1 MNVFNHKRKR
11 PQIETYDI
19 AGALLSFL
27 DKMKPYRAEQQ
38 TVCDEKQFT
47 LLLSGVFGLRKIP
60 GISQA
65 MGYEKLY
72 LCWKDGGDVD
82 ALKKHC
88 KKLYGADDWAGL
100 EAFMERDYNTQNEY
114 SQFRTFW
121 KGHPCFDVNTLD
133 VRGKLLFE
141 ACKGF
146 AEILAPIAGRKG
158 FFAFDCTERLG
169 VLRLAYAAGM
179 INEQQFWD
187 KALPLAA
194 AASDRYD
201 SWLEYAAGYLCGACY
216 DMFRAQM
223 AESQTVDKQEMKDYV
238 EMNCRLMEQL
248 LTHVEL
254 WGGHKWY
261 KRPPKKLKL
270 SPAEIRMVLTD
281 YQGGD
286 KVVCI
291 ASDRITVDGCPVGY
305 LYREQPI
312 NEQAPDSG
320 WRIFAGDESKSYMAD
335 ATNFDFYH
343 LNTICNYDQT
353 IIELLN
359 APYGTEYRRGLTG
372 RWIEKER

>member
-1 MNVFNHKRKR
+1 
-11 PQIETYDI
+11 
-19 AGALLSFL
+19 
-27 DKMKPYRAEQQ
+27 
-38 TVCDEKQFT
+38 
-47 LLLSGVFGLRKIP
+47 
-60 GISQA
+60 
-65 MGYEKLY
+65 
-72 LCWKDGGDVD
+72 
-82 ALKKHC
+82 
-88 KKLYGADDWAGL
+88 
-100 EAFMERDYNTQNEY
+100 
-114 SQFRTFW
+114 
-121 KGHPCFDVNTLD
+121 
-133 VRGKLLFE
+133 
-141 ACKGF
+141 
-146 AEILAPIAGRKG
+146 
-158 FFAFDCTERLG
+158 
-169 VLRLAYAAGM
+169 
-179 INEQQFWD
+179 
-187 KALPLAA
+187 
-194 AASDRYD
+194 
-201 SWLEYAAGYLCGACY
+201 
-216 DMFRAQM
+216 
-223 AESQTVDKQEMKDYV
+223 
-238 EMNCRLMEQL
+238 MNCRLMEQL

-320 WRIFAGDESKSYMAD
+320 WRIFAGDESESYMAD